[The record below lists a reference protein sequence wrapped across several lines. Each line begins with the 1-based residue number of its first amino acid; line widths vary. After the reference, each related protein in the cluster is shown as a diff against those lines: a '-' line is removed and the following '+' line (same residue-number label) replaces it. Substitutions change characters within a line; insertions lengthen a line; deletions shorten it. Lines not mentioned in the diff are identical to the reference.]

1 MRFSRKRIREQ
12 TSYRFRMMV
21 IVLTLIATITII
33 QRESFDGEGGGIS
46 AHVPMKRVKKKK
58 RKIRI

>member
-1 MRFSRKRIREQ
+1 
-12 TSYRFRMMV
+12 MMV
-21 IVLTLIATITII
+21 IVLTVIATITII